1 MKTDS
6 FKQNM
11 NLLNILNES
20 ETLTEKIN
28 KDNLEIN
35 NKILRALRS
44 KGEARKLEPELA
56 KHGIKVNYDY
66 SQGTTMVGPN
76 GKRLSD
82 DKNHVYGPSQAG
94 FNKTHAKTDRSYE
107 RWSKDYG
114 NKAEEYELKLKQL
127 KNMDRD
133 DIIRKYNDKSTEE
146 ALKAHQAEIERTE
159 KWAKD
164 YRDNEKKY
172 ANDDL
177 KARQN
182 ARKTRRIGHKN
193 DPRSSYSDP
202 INKTDAP
209 EKYNRETRK
218 YEKSGMSSADKV
230 DYLTYLTKK
239 PTGYRK
245 TGDTY
250 KSGSEYDPADNMNK
264 KLNGYKDLKYDE
276 KRAKEHLDFKNKYY
290 KVKSDD
296 ELKAD
301 ADKMRAEVEA
311 KIKAAQEENEK
322 NKKSTADAEAG
333 VQAAKKNI
341 QDYMKKVR
349 EERIRNS
356 KNKRESE
363 ESFINHKIN
372 ESAKAKKAK
381 LLESIKARKQSIINE
396 AAADNKYHSKSI
408 NDYEDSSELTSAIND
423 DMSTIDNT
431 LNELKYRV
439 NLNETI
445 SLIDSYKDQLL
456 QAVSDLNSTKEL
468 TETSDRELEDMEK
481 NLRAEEVQAL
491 KDAGDKYPENT
502 VGIAKRL
509 PEEVWKKLKI
519 KGDTLSAIQMI
530 HSILAYSAEDGRT
543 VDNIMDNRYMKSY
556 INSLGEDT
564 VRDLVEKELADFK
577 ERATVV
583 NDVYTDSEGVSYNS
597 INWKN

>member
-35 NKILRALRS
+35 NKIQRALRS

-56 KHGIKVNYDY
+56 KHGIKVNYDN

-94 FNKTHAKTDRSYE
+94 FNNTHAKTDRSYE

-114 NKAEEYELKLKQL
+114 NRAEEYELKLKQL

-146 ALKAHQAEIERTE
+146 ALKAHQADIERIE

-164 YRDNEKKY
+164 YRDDEKKY

-177 KARQN
+177 RARQN
-182 ARKTRRIGHKN
+182 VKKARRYGHKN
-193 DPRSSYSDP
+193 DPSSNYSHP
-202 INKTDAP
+202 IDKTDAP

-239 PTGYRK
+239 PTGYRR
-245 TGDTY
+245 TGNIY
-250 KSGSEYDPADNMNK
+250 RSGSEYDPADDMNK
-264 KLNGYKDLKYDE
+264 NLNQYKDLKSDE
-276 KRAKEHLDFKNKYY
+276 SRAKEHLDFENKYY
-290 KVKSDD
+290 GVKSDD
-296 ELKAD
+296 ELKAN

-311 KIKAAQEENEK
+311 KIKAAQEQNEK
-322 NKKSTADAEAG
+322 NKKSTANAEAG

-349 EERIRNS
+349 EDRANRT
-356 KNKRESE
+356 KTESE
-363 ESFINHKIN
+363 EIEVDNKIN
-372 ESAKAKKAK
+372 EVGEITEFKIGDIVKVPYKYGSYTPGEFTDAPIIDISEDRYVTVEIPSKLEVTMDQLKKW
-381 LLESIKARKQSIINE
+381 
-396 AAADNKYHSKSI
+396 
-408 NDYEDSSELTSAIND
+408 
-423 DMSTIDNT
+423 NT
-431 LNELKYRV
+431 LGECDK
-439 NLNETI
+439 
-445 SLIDSYKDQLL
+445 S
-456 QAVSDLNSTKEL
+456 L
-468 TETSDRELEDMEK
+468 TEEYSDKLGGDPEDFIGDLISVKYQLSKLNLDGFGSHLARQMVEDFIDTCDRQIEK
-481 NLRAEEVQAL
+481 
-491 KDAGDKYPENT
+491 
-502 VGIAKRL
+502 AKRL
-509 PEEVWKKLKI
+509 ASGNEFYTESEKINEIFETGNAIFELKFDCSNEDTYGTGI
-519 KGDTLSAIQMI
+519 ELSGNIAETLKGIAGKIESSGDT
-530 HSILAYSAEDGRT
+530 EGP
-543 VDNIMDNRYMKSY
+543 IMDINGNKVGSY
-556 INSLGEDT
+556 GLGY
-564 VRDLVEKELADFK
+564 K
-577 ERATVV
+577 
-583 NDVYTDSEGVSYNS
+583 DVISTIEEN
-597 INWKN
+597 

>member
-11 NLLNILNES
+11 NLLNTLNES
-20 ETLTEKIN
+20 VKLEESFNHINDVWEYLEQSRNEEDLKDRIGDIPRKFGTFTYEISEDGKSATITNSYEEYGDIQSDDVDIDFLDYLDESALNEKIN

-35 NKILRALRS
+35 NKIQRALRS

-94 FNKTHAKTDRSYE
+94 FNKTHMKTDRSYE

-146 ALKAHQAEIERTE
+146 ALKAHQAEIERLE

-164 YRDNEKKY
+164 YRDSEKKY

-182 ARKTRRIGHKN
+182 ARKTRRNGHKN

-209 EKYNRETRK
+209 EKYNRETGK

-264 KLNGYKDLKYDE
+264 NLNGYYELKYDE
-276 KRAKEHLDFKNKYY
+276 KRANDHLDFKNKYY
-290 KVKSDD
+290 KVQSDD

-311 KIKAAQEENEK
+311 KIKAAQEQNEK
-322 NKKSTADAEAG
+322 NKKSIADAEAG

-349 EERIRNS
+349 EERI
-356 KNKRESE
+356 
-363 ESFINHKIN
+363 
-372 ESAKAKKAK
+372 
-381 LLESIKARKQSIINE
+381 
-396 AAADNKYHSKSI
+396 
-408 NDYEDSSELTSAIND
+408 EL
-423 DMSTIDNT
+423 
-431 LNELKYRV
+431 
-439 NLNETI
+439 
-445 SLIDSYKDQLL
+445 
-456 QAVSDLNSTKEL
+456 
-468 TETSDRELEDMEK
+468 
-481 NLRAEEVQAL
+481 
-491 KDAGDKYPENT
+491 
-502 VGIAKRL
+502 
-509 PEEVWKKLKI
+509 
-519 KGDTLSAIQMI
+519 
-530 HSILAYSAEDGRT
+530 
-543 VDNIMDNRYMKSY
+543 
-556 INSLGEDT
+556 
-564 VRDLVEKELADFK
+564 
-577 ERATVV
+577 
-583 NDVYTDSEGVSYNS
+583 
-597 INWKN
+597 